1 MSGDRAE
8 KAGEENRRA
17 AAVSSGGTDRC
28 LQHSGRSMSLLHSE
42 ELLWG
47 RQGEEKMH
55 SGGFL
60 AQYFP
65 SEKYT

>member
-1 MSGDRAE
+1 METERTE

-47 RQGEEKMH
+47 SQGEEKMH